1 MRDAR
6 GTAPKPVGPGV
17 DLWVPGREHIASWL
31 GHGVNLR
38 VRLAGV
44 QGTVV
49 AKKQN
54 QGRWPWV
61 GDCVEGLAASVRI
74 GPESGVVSFVSAFF
88 LGQALIPRDNF

>member
-1 MRDAR
+1 M
-6 GTAPKPVGPGV
+6 
-17 DLWVPGREHIASWL
+17 
-31 GHGVNLR
+31 R

-54 QGRWPWV
+54 QWRCPWV
-61 GDCVEGLAASVRI
+61 GDCAEGLAESIRI
-74 GPESGVVSFVSAFF
+74 GPASGVVSFVSAFF

>member
-6 GTAPKPVGPGV
+6 GTAPKPAGPGV
-17 DLWVPGREHIASWL
+17 NLWVPGRDHIASWL

-38 VRLAGV
+38 VRLAGI

-54 QGRWPWV
+54 QWRCPWV
-61 GDCVEGLAASVRI
+61 GDRAEGLAESVRI
-74 GPESGVVSFVSAFF
+74 GPESGVVSFVRAIF